1 MNNSYA
7 SDAGHY
13 YYRDG
18 RPCYTIIGRNGKERN
33 TNIRDARK
41 LDLVPSVTEA
51 MKVAARPGYEQW
63 KYRQVAMCSLTLT
76 RNPNETDEAF
86 INRILSDANE
96 QGRIAAEKGTAIHGA
111 IERTLLK
118 LPVDPEF
125 VPYANAALAGLEFYL
140 GVPDLYEQCEAEKS
154 FADIRGFGGKIDL
167 HSKSLNFVV
176 DFKGKDF
183 TDNSKTLSL
192 PDNKIQLAAYAEGVD
207 MPMARLI
214 NVFVSRN
221 VVGLIQIEEHDKNSK
236 WFGIFMS
243 MLSLWGKMKSAE

>member
-7 SDAGHY
+7 SDTGHY

-18 RPCYTIIGRNGKERN
+18 RPCYTVIGKNGKERN

-41 LDLVPSVTEA
+41 LDLVPSVTEV
-51 MKVAARPGYEQW
+51 MKLIAKPGLEKW
-63 KYRQVAMCSLTLT
+63 KYKQVLLSALTLT
-76 RNPNETDEAF
+76 RGIGETDGAF
-86 INRILSDANE
+86 IERILADAQE
-96 QGRIAAEKGTAIHGA
+96 QSRVAAEKGTMIHGA

-118 LPVDPEF
+118 LPVDPDF
-125 VPYANAALAGLEFYL
+125 APYANTALAGLEFYL
-140 GVPDLYEQCEAEKS
+140 GIPNLYGQCEAEKS
-154 FADIRGFGGKIDL
+154 FADLRGFGGKIDL

-183 TDNSKTLSL
+183 KDNSKALTL
-192 PDNKIQLAAYAEGVD
+192 PDNKIQLAAYAEGVG

-214 NVFVSRN
+214 NVFVSRE

-243 MLSLWGKMKSAE
+243 MLSLWGKMKSA